1 MAPFTERRIAHNPAM
16 IPPSGD
22 RRRTTR
28 DANRDPITGAPGAHP
43 VGTGLGAAAGGM
55 AAGAAAGA
63 VAGPLGAAAGAAIGA
78 VAGGLAGKGIAERI
92 NPTVEEAYWRSNYMR
107 EPYYE
112 RGYNFEDYHPG
123 YRTGWEGRR
132 RYENRRFEDVER
144 ELSREYQRNRGE
156 SRLDWAKNRH
166 AARAAW
172 ERFDGPDF
180 FERSQ

>member
-22 RRRTTR
+22 RRRASG
-28 DANRDPITGAPGAHP
+28 DASREPISGAPGAHP
-43 VGTGLGAAAGGM
+43 VG
-55 AAGAAAGA
+55 
-63 VAGPLGAAAGAAIGA
+63 
-78 VAGGLAGKGIAERI
+78 IAERI
-92 NPTVEEAYWRSNYMR
+92 NPTAEETYWRSNYMR

-112 RGYNFEDYHPG
+112 RGYNFDDYYPG

-132 RYENRRFEDVER
+132 RHENRRFDEVER
-144 ELSREYQRNRGE
+144 ELSRDYQRNRGG

-172 ERFDGPDF
+172 ERFDAPDF

>member
-1 MAPFTERRIAHNPAM
+1 MALFTERRIALNPAM

-22 RRRTTR
+22 RRQATR
-28 DANRDPITGAPGAHP
+28 DAHRDPITGAPGARP
-43 VGTGLGAAAGGM
+43 LGTGPGAAAGGM
-55 AAGAAAGA
+55 A
-63 VAGPLGAAAGAAIGA
+63 
-78 VAGGLAGKGIAERI
+78 GGLAGKSLAELI
-92 NPTVEEAYWRSNYMR
+92 DPTAEESYWRSNYMR

-112 RGYNFEDYHPG
+112 RGYNFEDYYPG

-132 RYENRRFEDVER
+132 RYDNRRFDEVER
-144 ELSREYQRNRGE
+144 ELAREYLRNRGD
-156 SRLDWAKNRH
+156 SRLEWAKNRH

>member
-16 IPPSGD
+16 IPASGD
-22 RRRTTR
+22 RRRASR
-28 DANRDPITGAPGAHP
+28 DANRDPISGSPGAHP
-43 VGTGLGAAAGGM
+43 VGTGLGAAAGG
-55 AAGAAAGA
+55 
-63 VAGPLGAAAGAAIGA
+63 
-78 VAGGLAGKGIAERI
+78 LAGKGIADRI
-92 NPTVEEAYWRSNYMR
+92 NPTVEESFWRANYTR

-132 RYENRRFEDVER
+132 RYENRRFDEVER

>member
-1 MAPFTERRIAHNPAM
+1 MALFTERRIAQNPAM

-22 RRRTTR
+22 RRRASR
-28 DANRDPITGAPGAHP
+28 DAHRDPISGAPRARP
-43 VGTGLGAAAGGM
+43 LGTGLGAAAGGI
-55 AAGAAAGA
+55 ATGAAAGKS
-63 VAGPLGAAAGAAIGA
+63 
-78 VAGGLAGKGIAERI
+78 LAELIDPTAE
-92 NPTVEEAYWRSNYMR
+92 ESYWRSNYMR

-112 RGYNFEDYHPG
+112 RGYNFEDYYPG

-132 RYENRRFEDVER
+132 RYENRGFDEVER
-144 ELSREYQRNRGE
+144 ELARDYQRNRGA
-156 SRLDWAKNRH
+156 SRLEWAKNRH